1 MDKSA
6 LFLILAAAAL
16 PLHAQ
21 GIAAQLDCRFTGKD
35 FVYDCVVH
43 LTRGGAPL
51 ADAQISIGADM
62 PSMPMAHNI
71 KPVKAKPGKKP
82 GEYEARLDLEMTGEW
97 AVKLRLSG
105 PVRDQLVLHYEFDE
119 KGARP
124 SVRRSGT
131 PPRK

>member
-1 MDKSA
+1 MTRCA
-6 LFLILAAAAL
+6 LFLILLLLAGPAS
-16 PLHAQ
+16 AQ
-21 GIAAQLDCRFTGKD
+21 KLRADLSCRFTGTD
-35 FVYDCVVH
+35 FVYDCTIRLSRKGH
-43 LTRGGAPL
+43 PLSGA
-51 ADAQISIGADM
+51 AVTVGADM

-71 KPVKAKPGKKP
+71 APVKAKPGKEP

-124 SVRRSGT
+124 VTRSGRL
-131 PPRK
+131 PRK

>member
-6 LFLILAAAAL
+6 LFLILAVAAL
-16 PLHAQ
+16 PAHAQ
-21 GIAAQLDCRFTGKD
+21 AIKAGLECRFTGTD

-43 LTRGGAPL
+43 LSRGGTPL
-51 ADAQISIGADM
+51 AGAQLSIGADM

-71 KPVKAKPGKKP
+71 KPVKAKPGRKP
-82 GEYEARLDLEMTGEW
+82 GDYEARLDLEMTGEW
-97 AVKLRLSG
+97 ALKLRLSG

-124 SVRRSGT
+124 AVRRSGT